1 MKRLL
6 HAALVLVTV
15 LALAA
20 PAAAYVVI
28 LEDGSR
34 LMAEKEYRVED
45 GKAIIELP
53 NGTVTFIRADRIDV
67 EATKK
72 ANEQGYGQA
81 LVIEDGESRKRPADE
96 RREEKQESK
105 SLVDLA
111 RSRRDDSRRL
121 EPHRRQEPET
131 SSAPLPKTPAGF
143 VDLQNAP
150 RRPYRNVE
158 VAAEIQRFFRG
169 QGIDHVELYQGSEPT
184 RPFAEI
190 TTNSE
195 ASVFRAL
202 EIAAEALLATREDH
216 ADRVAA
222 FEVLLATPERERAGQ
237 FLLTPDLA
245 RELVGEEVEVA
256 EFFVEHVQF

>member
-6 HAALVLVTV
+6 PTALVLVTV

-20 PAAAYVVI
+20 PAAAYVVV

-72 ANEQGYGQA
+72 ANEEGYGQA
-81 LVIEDGESRKRPADE
+81 LVIEDGEARKRAAEEDRAKKE
-96 RREEKQESK
+96 RK

-111 RSRRDDSRRL
+111 RSRSDEAKRL
-121 EPHRRQEPET
+121 EPHRRQEPEA
-131 SSAPLPKTPAGF
+131 SSGPLPKTPAGF
-143 VDLQNAP
+143 VDLQSAP

-202 EIAAEALLATREDH
+202 KIAAEALLATREDH

-237 FLLTPDLA
+237 FLLTPELA

-256 EFFVEHVQF
+256 EFFVQHVQF